1 MNRREVLLSGA
12 ALSLA
17 GTLGTRAFAQAGGE
31 ILIGCI
37 WPLTGP
43 TAQIGADARHA
54 LETAADIVNSS
65 YDLDLPT
72 AKNAG
77 LAGLGGAKI
86 KLVFADHQGDPQKG
100 RAEAERLI
108 TQDKVVAICG
118 AFHSSVSATV
128 SASCERY
135 GVPYVA
141 ADSSSPSLHRRGL
154 KFFFRPAAHDECS
167 RSPCSSSWMR

>member
-1 MNRREVLLSGA
+1 MSPCP
-12 ALSLA
+12 LA
-17 GTLGTRAFAQAGGE
+17 GTVGTRAFAQAGGE

-54 LETAADIVNSS
+54 LETAAVIVNAS

-118 AFHSSVSATV
+118 AFIRRFRRRSAHRANATAFPM
-128 SASCERY
+128 SPPTRRRRACI
-135 GVPYVA
+135 A
-141 ADSSSPSLHRRGL
+141 A
-154 KFFFRPAAHDECS
+154 A
-167 RSPCSSSWMR
+167 